1 MITKGI
7 PRQRQIFFE
16 GNSLFARATGGSVDN
31 GHFIPVSIYDAVR
44 SGRTLAYRSLAIAG
58 RTQTQ
63 INSSLSTN
71 ILPHARYN
79 DVIVLWEGTNDMY
92 VNDLSGA
99 AAYANLVTYRD
110 AVVALGAKL
119 VVCTVIAR
127 DYVDDD
133 ADLMDRID
141 AYNALVMANS
151 SLFTA
156 VCALHQDAAFNARA
170 DASNLTYYNADKI
183 HQAQG
188 GQDLVVTLLTP
199 VVSGIL

>member
-1 MITKGI
+1 MNLGI
-7 PRQRQIFFE
+7 PRQRNIFFE
-16 GNSLFARATGGSVDN
+16 GNSLFARATGGALDG
-31 GHFIPVSIYDAVR
+31 GHFIPLSIYNTVR
-44 SGRTLAYRSLAIAG
+44 TARILAYQSFAIAG

-71 ILPHARYN
+71 ITPRAKYD

-119 VVCTVIAR
+119 VVATVIAR

-133 ADLMDRID
+133 VDLMDRID
-141 AYNALVMANS
+141 AYNALVMANT
-151 SLFTA
+151 SLFEA
-156 VCALHQDAAFNARA
+156 VCPLHQNAAFNARA

-188 GQDLVVTLLTP
+188 GQDLVVTLLTA
-199 VVSGIL
+199 VVEGIL

>member
-16 GNSLFARATGGSVDN
+16 GNSLFARATGGAIDN
-31 GHFIPVSIYDAVR
+31 GHFIPSSVYGGVI
-44 SGRTLAYRSLAIAG
+44 SGRTLAYQSLAIAG

-63 INSSLSTN
+63 INAAIGTN
-71 ILPHARYN
+71 ITPYVRHN

-99 AAYANLVTYRD
+99 AAYANLITYRN

-119 VVCTVIAR
+119 VVATVIAR

-133 ADLMDRID
+133 VDLMDRID

-151 SLFTA
+151 SLFEA

-170 DASNLTYYNADKI
+170 DAANLTYYNADKI

-199 VVSGIL
+199 VVEGIL

>member
-7 PRQRQIFFE
+7 PRQRNIIFE
-16 GNSLFARATGGSVDN
+16 GNSLFFRATGGAVD
-31 GHFIPVSIYDAVR
+31 GGRFIPVSIYESVR
-44 SGRTLAYRSLAIAG
+44 VGRTLAFHELSLAG

-63 INSSLSTN
+63 INAALSTN
-71 ILPHARYN
+71 IYPVAKHN

-99 AAYANLVTYRD
+99 AAYANLVTYRN

-119 VVCTVIAR
+119 VVATVIAR
-127 DYVDDD
+127 DYLDDD
-133 ADLMDRID
+133 VDLMDRID
-141 AYNALVMANS
+141 AYNALVMANT
-151 SLFTA
+151 SLFDG

-199 VVSGIL
+199 VVEGIL

>member
-16 GNSLFARATGGSVDN
+16 GNSLFARAAGGSIDN
-31 GHFIPVSIYDAVR
+31 GHFTPVTVYDAVR
-44 SGRTLAYRSLAIAG
+44 SGITLAYTSLAIAG

-71 ILPHARYN
+71 ITSKARHN
-79 DVIVLWEGTNDMY
+79 DIIVLWEGTNDMY

-99 AAYANLVTYRD
+99 DAYANLITYRN
-110 AVVALGAKL
+110 AVIALGVKL

-133 ADLMDRID
+133 VDLMDRID
-141 AYNALVMANS
+141 AYNALVMANTG
-151 SLFTA
+151 LFDG
-156 VCALHQDAAFNARA
+156 VCALHQDVAFNERA
-170 DASNLTYYNADKI
+170 DASNTTYYNADKI

-188 GQDLVVTLLTP
+188 GQDLVITLLTP
-199 VVSGIL
+199 VVEGIL